1 MDLHAEMIL
10 EQYKELIPEY
20 KELKSALENII
31 KKEVSN
37 SGIFINSFSSRI
49 KTEKSLAGKLE
60 LKGYKYKDIFQLT
73 DIVGVRVVTYYSD
86 DVDRIASILEKKF
99 TVDRVNSIDKRHI
112 LNVDQ
117 FGYMS
122 LHYICY
128 LPEELYVS
136 EKNQNINKIPFEV
149 QVRTSLQDAWAQIMH
164 DIGYK
169 SDVEVPKALLRRLNR
184 LAGLLEIADEEF
196 KSIRQTSDEY
206 RKGVKQ
212 IVKTGKFDD
221 VDFNIDAFNEYI
233 NINAFRELNRRI
245 QSINNM
251 DVQEVSFAPYY
262 RFLKSMGFKNLGDLD
277 KFRRENEEDAYQ
289 FALRLFADTDLDI
302 IASTVGLMCLCIVSL
317 FKLGSGLAGLNIMLN
332 AVNGE
337 RPSNERVAQKYLKIG
352 QAMGL
357 VKQ

>member
-1 MDLHAEMIL
+1 M
-10 EQYKELIPEY
+10 
-20 KELKSALENII
+20 
-31 KKEVSN
+31 
-37 SGIFINSFSSRI
+37 
-49 KTEKSLAGKLE
+49 
-60 LKGYKYKDIFQLT
+60 
-73 DIVGVRVVTYYSD
+73 RVVTYYSD

-136 EKNQNINKIPFEV
+136 DKYHNINKIPFEV

-221 VDFNIDAFNEYI
+221 VDFNIDAFNEYV

-262 RFLKSMGFKNLGDLD
+262 RFLKSMGFKNLGDGTYIKVTIAEYFSPNGTQINKNGVEPD
-277 KFRRENEEDAYQ
+277 VEIDDNIG
-289 FALRLFADTDLDI
+289 TDVDEQLEKAI
-302 IASTVGLMCLCIVSL
+302 EVVKSL
-317 FKLGSGLAGLNIMLN
+317 
-332 AVNGE
+332 E
-337 RPSNERVAQKYLKIG
+337 Q
-352 QAMGL
+352 
-357 VKQ
+357 